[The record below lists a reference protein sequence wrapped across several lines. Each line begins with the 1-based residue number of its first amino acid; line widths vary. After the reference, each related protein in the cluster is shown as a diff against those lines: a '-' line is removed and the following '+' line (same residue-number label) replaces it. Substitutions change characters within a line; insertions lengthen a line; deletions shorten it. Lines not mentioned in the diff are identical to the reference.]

1 MKRQYLTVMDYEIGT
16 IHQYELPYVYGLEYS
31 QLSPEI
37 FDFLDLRGFNLRGFK
52 SANIEWMV
60 HDREGVFFHR
70 GRQTDFVKGF
80 EK

>member
-31 QLSPEI
+31 QLSTEI
-37 FDFLDLRGFNLRGFK
+37 FDFLDLRGFK